1 MVGLLIAVE
10 TGRVELPSERLGHKN
25 VLQAYFTKSE
35 RGCPIMSQSVS
46 DVEIAELE
54 DITPGFCRTSVSR
67 SDALDESR
75 EELVATKQAQAPVQR
90 KKLL

>member
-1 MVGLLIAVE
+1 
-10 TGRVELPSERLGHKN
+10 
-25 VLQAYFTKSE
+25 
-35 RGCPIMSQSVS
+35 MSQSVS